1 MTRAIRVAINGAAG
15 RMGAALCALLAHDI
29 RFALRHAV
37 VAPGSAHVGAP
48 VFPAAADAVRFADGW
63 HDAPELD
70 VVIDFST
77 PVALDTALAHCL
89 TSGTALVTG
98 TTGCDATLDARLLA
112 AGTRIAVLRAANFS
126 LGVAVLTRLLRDAA
140 AALPAWDVEIV
151 EMHHGAKR
159 DAPSGTALALGQAAA
174 RARGTRVET
183 PFVLGREGL
192 TDGRTE
198 GSIGFAAVRGGD
210 IVGEHT
216 ALLIGQG
223 ERLELVHRAADR
235 SIFARGALH
244 AAYWLG
250 QRTPGVWTL
259 DDMLAPPPAGV

>member
-15 RMGAALCALLAHDI
+15 RMGAALCALLARDA

-37 VAPGSAHVGAP
+37 VAPGSACVGAP
-48 VFPAAADAVRFADGW
+48 VFPGTAETMRFAAGW

-77 PVALDTALAHCL
+77 PTALDTALAHCL
-89 TSGTALVTG
+89 ASGTALVTG
-98 TTGCDATLDARLLA
+98 TTGSAAALDERLVA

-183 PFVLGREGL
+183 PFVLSREGL
-192 TDGRTE
+192 TNGRTE

-244 AAYWLG
+244 AAYWLS
-250 QRTPGVWTL
+250 QRAPGAWTL
-259 DDMLAPPPAGV
+259 DDMLAVPPVGA

>member
-15 RMGAALCALLAHDI
+15 RMGVALCALLARDT

-37 VAPGSAHVGAP
+37 VAPGSACIGAP
-48 VFPAAADAVRFADGW
+48 VFPAAADTIRFAAGW

-77 PVALDTALAHCL
+77 PAALDTALAHCL
-89 TSGTALVTG
+89 ASGTALVTG
-98 TTGCDATLDARLLA
+98 TTGSVVAMDERLVA

-159 DAPSGTALALGQAAA
+159 DAPSGTALALGRAAA
-174 RARGTRVET
+174 RARGAGVET
-183 PFVLGREGL
+183 PFVLSREGL
-192 TDGRTE
+192 TNGRTE

-244 AAYWLG
+244 AAHWLS
-250 QRTPGVWTL
+250 QRASGVWTL
-259 DDMLAPPPAGV
+259 DDMLAAPPAGT